1 MQWREFHLKN
11 FLFERINSIKNLQCN
26 KTPSSYDFGA
36 DLIVKSEN
44 TETIAIIQCKHRSSK
59 EITISEKVI
68 TEELLKAKENYK
80 YENPI
85 LILLSNVS
93 NVTAGC
99 KQAAKEYKV
108 KLFLREKLENFD
120 QEIVKIMD

>member
-1 MQWREFHLKN
+1 MEGVPFEN

-68 TEELLKAKENYK
+68 TEELLKAKR
-80 YENPI
+80 
-85 LILLSNVS
+85 
-93 NVTAGC
+93 
-99 KQAAKEYKV
+99 
-108 KLFLREKLENFD
+108 KL
-120 QEIVKIMD
+120 